1 MVKIETK
8 RQIGY
13 EFSKSANWNI
23 NKGLTVLKDKY
34 HIKSQEERLLKVAK
48 ELEVRA
54 IQYKNDNPELS
65 KKVRDMA
72 MKAYKMYDNWQ
83 IIWYIHLIKINK
95 LKKQQKFQRQKTI
108 NQNHPYRDFIKYK
121 FEHEIKV
128 CEWCL
133 QNECLCGNFWSE
145 KWSECPECHGKDK
158 IPCKECRKYLCL

>member
-13 EFSKSANWNI
+13 DFSKSANWNI

-72 MKAYKMYDNWQ
+72 MKAYKMYDNW
-83 IIWYIHLIKINK
+83 
-95 LKKQQKFQRQKTI
+95 
-108 NQNHPYRDFIKYK
+108 
-121 FEHEIKV
+121 
-128 CEWCL
+128 
-133 QNECLCGNFWSE
+133 
-145 KWSECPECHGKDK
+145 
-158 IPCKECRKYLCL
+158 